1 MFQLEELGWSSFF
14 EEQIDPEER
23 ELYSPARVAEETKK
37 FYRVYAECGELL
49 SEVSGKLLHQA
60 ASRQA
65 LPAVGDWVLV
75 HARATEGRAT
85 IHRVLRR
92 KSKFSRKVAGKTTA
106 EQILAAN
113 VDTLFLVIALDR
125 DFNLRRI
132 ERYLTLVWESGAR
145 PVILLNKADLCDEP
159 QARALD
165 VEVVASGV
173 PVHLQSAINGEG
185 LEALERYLRRGQ
197 TAALLGSSGVGKS
210 TLINRLAG
218 RELQR
223 VQEINVAADRGRH
236 TTSSRQLILLPAGGV
251 LIDTPGM
258 RELQLW
264 GSAGSLPRAFEDI
277 AALAAGC
284 RFRDCQHRAEPG
296 CAVQQALQEGII
308 DPDRWE
314 NYLKLEKELHYL
326 ALKQDA
332 RARLAEQNKW
342 KKIIKEQKRNKKG
355 F

>member
-65 LPAVGDWVLV
+65 LPAVGDWVLI

-145 PVILLNKADLCDEP
+145 PVILLNKADLC
-159 QARALD
+159 
-165 VEVVASGV
+165 
-173 PVHLQSAINGEG
+173 
-185 LEALERYLRRGQ
+185 
-197 TAALLGSSGVGKS
+197 
-210 TLINRLAG
+210 
-218 RELQR
+218 
-223 VQEINVAADRGRH
+223 
-236 TTSSRQLILLPAGGV
+236 
-251 LIDTPGM
+251 
-258 RELQLW
+258 
-264 GSAGSLPRAFEDI
+264 
-277 AALAAGC
+277 
-284 RFRDCQHRAEPG
+284 
-296 CAVQQALQEGII
+296 
-308 DPDRWE
+308 
-314 NYLKLEKELHYL
+314 
-326 ALKQDA
+326 
-332 RARLAEQNKW
+332 
-342 KKIIKEQKRNKKG
+342 
-355 F
+355 